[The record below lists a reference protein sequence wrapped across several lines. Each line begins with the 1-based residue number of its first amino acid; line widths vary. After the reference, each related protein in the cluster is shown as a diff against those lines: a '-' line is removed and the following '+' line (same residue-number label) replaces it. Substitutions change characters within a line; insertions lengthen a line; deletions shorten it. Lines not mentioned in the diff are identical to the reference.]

1 MGKYYVPWGFVLR
14 IYWDKF
20 MWKCLAYP
28 RHFIMSVHLSL
39 GKVVCGAQG
48 MRVRHRPL
56 LQGRGYLVSKAS
68 SFLWLLPPQKRK
80 TFLLRFLVHL
90 VSESSSKPSAWRWRK
105 NNSWLLQE
113 PLYLGFLLLPCRLSA
128 GVLVKSF
135 SLGWPWGFLPDPLL
149 PCSTVLFHFC
159 LVLL

>member
-1 MGKYYVPWGFVLR
+1 MGKYYVPRGFVLR

-28 RHFIMSVHLSL
+28 RHLVMSVHLSL
-39 GKVVCGAQG
+39 AKMVCGPQG
-48 MRVRHRPL
+48 VRVRNRPL

-68 SFLWLLPPQKRK
+68 SFLLLFPPQKRK

-105 NNSWLLQE
+105 KNSWLLQE
-113 PLYLGFLLLPCRLSA
+113 PLYLRFLLLPYRLSA
-128 GVLVKSF
+128 GVLVNHLLLNGPEVSF
-135 SLGWPWGFLPDPLL
+135 LIHQSLFFPAPLFFFIF
-149 PCSTVLFHFC
+149 V
-159 LVLL
+159 